1 MCFLNYLTLNSPN
14 LPKKIIPPTKSSD
27 SSVSQL
33 METIF
38 PALNFSIIY
47 QMHIKSY
54 NPSRFRPYNFS
65 CDWSERLCASIVYRK
80 ATLISHFVFM
90 IKRNSV
96 TMFKIFHKI
105 KKQAAIIGSVRQV
118 RVFDENIECGWKW
131 VMRKLCTAKLDM
143 FERIYCVCTFSLQ
156 CCLKHYFLCTLN
168 HSGFDTYAVYVS
180 STVYIA
186 QNIKR
191 VCSI

>member
-1 MCFLNYLTLNSPN
+1 
-14 LPKKIIPPTKSSD
+14 
-27 SSVSQL
+27 
-33 METIF
+33 
-38 PALNFSIIY
+38 
-47 QMHIKSY
+47 MHIKSY

-96 TMFKIFHKI
+96 TMFKIFNKI

-156 CCLKHYFLCTLN
+156 CCFKHYFLCTLN

-180 STVYIA
+180 STVCIA